1 MQNGKSIAPFQFQ
14 ARPKREKRRSLKN
27 GQRLTWDMHS
37 NCCIPGTRQSY
48 GGHCDDYTFDSGT
61 LLRSGCQNYY
71 DTLVLQKKRC
81 VKYVGSSTHAESVEC
96 GRGQDL
102 AA

>member
-1 MQNGKSIAPFQFQ
+1 MQIGKSIVQLLFLAQL
-14 ARPKREKRRSLKN
+14 KREKRRSPKS
-27 GQRLTWDMHS
+27 GQRLTLDMHS

-61 LLRSGCQNYY
+61 PLRSGCQDYY

-81 VKYVGSSTHAESVEC
+81 VKYVESSTHAESVEC
-96 GRGQDL
+96 GRGQAL

>member
-1 MQNGKSIAPFQFQ
+1 MQNGRNIVLLRCQ
-14 ARPKREKRRSLKN
+14 AQLKREKRRSLKN